1 MFEKLLNSQLIL
13 IYYKLSHI
21 PTVKVNTHLTILS
34 VQGKMKCQPLLRS
47 KGIGIEIIAILS
59 YNSQNIKIANKS
71 SSAWGGA
78 WI

>member
-13 IYYKLSHI
+13 VYYKLSHT

-34 VQGKMKCQPLLRS
+34 VQGKMKCQPLLQP
-47 KGIGIEIIAILS
+47 KDIDIEIIAILS
-59 YNSQNIKIANKS
+59 YNSQNIKVVNKS